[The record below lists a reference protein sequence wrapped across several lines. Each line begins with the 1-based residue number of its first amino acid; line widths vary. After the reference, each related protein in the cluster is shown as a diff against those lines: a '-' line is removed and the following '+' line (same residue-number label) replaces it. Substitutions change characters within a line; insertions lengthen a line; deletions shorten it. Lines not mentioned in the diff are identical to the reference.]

1 MSADRCCHLCRSIPG
16 VCALKRDC
24 QCHEEADK
32 RAEMSD
38 WLTDA
43 ITASRESA
51 AASKRM
57 SDFAPWK

>member
-1 MSADRCCHLCRSIPG
+1 MSTDRCCSKCKTPFG

-24 QCHEEADK
+24 QCHKDADK

-51 AASKRM
+51 ASSKRM
-57 SDFAPWK
+57 SDFAPWR